1 MTADAPRP
9 DETKALRRIWWIVG
23 AVLLVALALRLPGIL
38 PGPGAGD
45 RDELN
50 YVPKAV
56 RFGGGDLN
64 PHYFHNPPLA
74 SYVMF
79 VVMMLRFLFGRVTGE
94 YSSAA
99 DFKALFLAGAP
110 DAFLAARAV
119 SVAAGVA
126 TVFVTI
132 RLVTALRRS
141 DDRPWMPALAGLAV
155 AASPL
160 LVERSLIATNES
172 LCTLAFTFAVH
183 RAVLL
188 AQRGTL
194 RAAMIAGAAAGVA
207 AGTKYTGALACAAV
221 GAAALFASGDGTGAT
236 SRVRRCIASAAAA
249 VVAFLVVCPWAVL
262 DFKTFRI
269 HVADQSSLVDRF
281 QDGRAWARYV
291 ETLWTT
297 GLGPVWTTAAAI
309 AIVVAVAGAV
319 RGPVQLRGQRAA
331 VLAGAGGLAIF
342 LMANTQL
349 GYGRYL
355 LPAMPAFI
363 ALAAAEADRVGAAAA
378 PWLRRALGVGTVV
391 WICVVA
397 PHSIARY
404 AERSAHDPLDDVR
417 NWLRENVPD
426 GAHIVIDWHAPRL
439 APISARTESAGRVSP
454 GTLAFLT
461 PAWRVTTAYDYF
473 TRPVRTLEGT
483 DIPVDDL
490 DRLAAAGPVWF
501 VLSDNGER
509 ILASL
514 PEPTPPAP
522 LLFHR
527 RVRETVPLVKEFPLG
542 DPGRGAIR
550 VHRLDR
556 R

>member
-1 MTADAPRP
+1 MTDDAPRP
-9 DETKALRRIWWIVG
+9 DEKQTLHRVWWVVG
-23 AVLLVALALRLPGIL
+23 AVLVVALVLRVPGVL

-79 VVMMLRFLFGRVTGE
+79 AVMMLRFLLGRVTGE

-126 TVFVTI
+126 TVHVTMK
-132 RLVTALRRS
+132 LVSALRR
-141 DDRPWMPALAGLAV
+141 DDRGPWMPALAGIAV

-160 LVERSLIATNES
+160 LVERSLVATNES

-194 RAAMIAGAAAGVA
+194 RAALVAGAAAGVA

-221 GAAALFASGDGTGAT
+221 GAAALFASDAGAS
-236 SRVRRCIASAAAA
+236 SRLRRSIASAIAA

-262 DFKTFRI
+262 DFKTFRL

-297 GLGPVWTTAAAI
+297 GLGPVWTTATAI
-309 AIVVAVAGAV
+309 AIVVAVAGLV
-319 RGPVQLRGQRAA
+319 RGPVTLRGQRWTI
-331 VLAGAGGLAIF
+331 LAGTCGLAAF

-363 ALAAAEADRVGAAAA
+363 ALAAAEADRIGEAAA
-378 PWLRRALGVGTVV
+378 PWVRRALAAGTLV
-391 WICVVA
+391 WVSFAV
-397 PHSIARY
+397 PPSFARF
-404 AERSAHDPLDDVR
+404 AERSAHDPLDEVR
-417 NWLRENVPD
+417 TWLRENVPD
-426 GAHIVIDWHAPRL
+426 GAHVVIDWHAPRL
-439 APISARTESAGRVSP
+439 APISARTESAGRVSS
-454 GTLAFLT
+454 GTLAILT

-490 DRLAAAGPVWF
+490 DRLATVGPVWF

-527 RVRETVPLVKEFPLG
+527 RVRETVPVMKEFPLG
-542 DPGRGAIR
+542 AQGQGAIR